1 MNKNHTKQKILD
13 AALQLISQK
22 GYNGATTR
30 EIARV
35 AGVTEITLFRH
46 FGAKEKLFEELL
58 KRFTFLPELR
68 TLLPELT
75 ELSCENALIEVGIR
89 FLETLKRRKDFV
101 RIMVCEVN
109 VYPEKVREVYYRF
122 IDELIQTLAVFFT
135 NLKSQQVF
143 RDISSDMAARAF
155 LGMFF
160 SYFNTEEIVRG
171 HEISQHDKE
180 QAAQEFVS
188 IFVHGTLKK

>member
-1 MNKNHTKQKILD
+1 MNKNHTKQRILD

-30 EIARV
+30 EIAKE

-160 SYFNTEEIVRG
+160 SYFITEEIV
-171 HEISQHDKE
+171 
-180 QAAQEFVS
+180 
-188 IFVHGTLKK
+188 

>member
-1 MNKNHTKQKILD
+1 M
-13 AALQLISQK
+13 
-22 GYNGATTR
+22 
-30 EIARV
+30 
-35 AGVTEITLFRH
+35 
-46 FGAKEKLFEELL
+46 
-58 KRFTFLPELR
+58 PELR